1 MPTPTVMNSHLLD
14 ARLDADPSEVV
25 VEMFGAMA
33 GAGGDGR
40 WDALDQQDGGP

>member
-14 ARLDADPSEVV
+14 ARLDADPSKVV

-40 WDALDQQDGGP
+40 WDALDQQDGGR